1 MGFVAGR
8 GTFNRRRG
16 QGGRGGSSSSAK
28 QSLSAEELDAQLD
41 AYNARVSS
49 SVTGTCTCVHVVL
62 LAKGLISLFVFSDG
76 NQLKAEVCPRPF
88 LSAQKSVVVT
98 NVQNILHLVDV
109 LCNLTLFD
117 PLF

>member
-1 MGFVAGR
+1 MGAVAGR
-8 GTFNRRRG
+8 GTFYRRRG
-16 QGGRGGSSSSAK
+16 QGGRGGGSGGGK

-41 AYNARVSS
+41 AYNARVCSS
-49 SVTGTCTCVHVVL
+49 LCSSCEVTSCFSGN
-62 LAKGLISLFVFSDG
+62 GLISLFVFSDG
-76 NQLKAEVCPRPF
+76 HELKAEAFPHHPF

-98 NVQNILHLVDV
+98 NVQSILHLVVV